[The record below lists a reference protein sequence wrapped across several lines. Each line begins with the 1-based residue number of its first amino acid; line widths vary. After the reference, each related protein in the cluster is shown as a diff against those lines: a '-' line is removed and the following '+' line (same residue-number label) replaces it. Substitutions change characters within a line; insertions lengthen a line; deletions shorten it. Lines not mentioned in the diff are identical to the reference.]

1 MSACCVTGCKNRD
14 SNTSEVKFYGIPSG
28 SQPFQSYRRRL
39 WLQAIKPVKCT
50 EEALEHVR
58 ICGAHFISG
67 EASMDFRSADY
78 VPSVFAC
85 SNQSQKPKAKL
96 QRFYPPPKKHRPL
109 RTVHVDPTVRRT
121 RSRGRSRVDFSPEIL
136 QSSIPMETTDSELS
150 EVTPTAP
157 SALTVAEGETSTEEG
172 ETGTKTAAYQKSSKP
187 KKSSKRKKAL
197 LSFKVPAGIPKPSKR
212 SPVVLMPPAVPRPG
226 GYQCEVCNQNFSLFP
241 QLVRHKQ
248 VHDEERRFR
257 CETCGRRFM
266 TRSHFNEHQRVHTG
280 ERPFACELCSWS
292 FTTNHN
298 LKRHLVLH
306 TKEDMYRCREC
317 GVLFCQ
323 RHEPNAT
330 QPMFESEE
338 EAELGPSV
346 AAPPNP
352 SDNSTSETDHQRES
366 EEEELTDD
374 SQSGDTAA
382 PTLTPAAQTVS
393 PASPNPGPG
402 PPQAAEPPATFP
414 YTIILLQ
421 NPAPL
426 PPDPWPSSQPQPPP
440 LPNPSTQPQPR
451 RPPPPYPSTQP
462 RPRPPP
468 PPPPYPST
476 QRHLPTSSLQLFS
489 PKYLTSALLE
499 VKRNYLF
506 RETSGVRKKKKDKK
520 DEENHG
526 RKNERKTIAYDIE
539 VVL

>member
-1 MSACCVTGCKNRD
+1 MSACCVTGCKNRY
-14 SNTSEVKFYGIPSG
+14 SNTSKVNFYGIPSG

-50 EEALEHVR
+50 EEALENVR

-67 EASMDFRSADY
+67 EASTDFKSADY

-85 SNQSQKPKAKL
+85 STQSQIPRAKL

-109 RTVHVDPTVRRT
+109 RTVHVDPTVKRN
-121 RSRGRSRVDFSPEIL
+121 RSRGRSRVDFSPKIL

-150 EVTPTAP
+150 EVAP
-157 SALTVAEGETSTEEG
+157 SALTEGETSTE

-197 LSFKVPAGIPKPSKR
+197 PSFK
-212 SPVVLMPPAVPRPG
+212 
-226 GYQCEVCNQNFSLFP
+226 
-241 QLVRHKQ
+241 LVRHKQ

-298 LKRHLVLH
+298 LKRHLLLH

-323 RHEPNAT
+323 RHEQNAM
-330 QPMFESEE
+330 QPMFESED

-366 EEEELTDD
+366 EEELTEEELTEEELTEEELTEEEL
-374 SQSGDTAA
+374 SGATAA

-393 PASPNPGPG
+393 PASPNPGPS
-402 PPQAAEPPATFP
+402 PQAAEPLAMFP
-414 YTIILLQ
+414 YTIVLLQ
-421 NPAPL
+421 TSAPP
-426 PPDPWPSSQPQPPP
+426 PPDPLPSF
-440 LPNPSTQPQPR
+440 QPR
-451 RPPPPYPSTQP
+451 PPPPPYPSTQP
-462 RPRPPP
+462 QPRPPPPP

-476 QRHLPTSSLQLFS
+476 QRSLPRSSLQLFS

-506 RETSGVRKKKKDKK
+506 REASGVDKKKD
-520 DEENHG
+520 EQNHG
-526 RKNERKTIAYDIE
+526 RKNKRETIAYDIE